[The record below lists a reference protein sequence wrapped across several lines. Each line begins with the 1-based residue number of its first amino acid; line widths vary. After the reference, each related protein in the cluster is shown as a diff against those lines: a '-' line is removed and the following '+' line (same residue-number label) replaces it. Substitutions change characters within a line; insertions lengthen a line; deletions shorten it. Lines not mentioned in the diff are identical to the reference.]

1 MCIRDRNIRSLPK
14 HFDNFQD
21 LLTSL
26 NCRFKIIG
34 LSETRL
40 TSSSC
45 IPHNLELEGYSLTSN
60 RTEASAGGTSI
71 YVCNT
76 LSYKLRNDLSTMLYF
91 PKQLESTF
99 IEISRNG
106 KRNIIVGC
114 IYKHPG
120 MPITHFT
127 DFYMTPLLNKINTEK
142 KIGFLLGDFNID
154 LLEFNNNEVG
164 KYIDSLTSLNFF
176 PTISLPTRITDTTAT
191 VIDNIFVSPH
201 ENTYESGNLLTGISD
216 HLAQFIFPVG
226 SSTIEEQNT
235 MLTYRDWKALDPI
248 RLSES
253 FKKIDWN
260 KILSL
265 EKNDP
270 DYSFCRFFDK
280 LTILIDSH
288 VPLKK
293 MSKKQRNSLSKPWMT
308 NEIRK
313 SIRTRDS
320 LLKKFKK
327 EKRPNKKTELYNEY
341 RFLRNRIVSQ
351 IRQSKLDHYRK
362 FFNDNMKN
370 SKRIWNGIREII
382 SLKSKNKANRLSLD
396 IDGHLI
402 SDQKEIAE
410 SLNNFFAQIADNI
423 KSKLPP

>member
-1 MCIRDRNIRSLPK
+1 
-14 HFDNFQD
+14 
-21 LLTSL
+21 
-26 NCRFKIIG
+26 
-34 LSETRL
+34 
-40 TSSSC
+40 
-45 IPHNLELEGYSLTSN
+45 
-60 RTEASAGGTSI
+60 
-71 YVCNT
+71 
-76 LSYKLRNDLSTMLYF
+76 
-91 PKQLESTF
+91 
-99 IEISRNG
+99 
-106 KRNIIVGC
+106 
-114 IYKHPG
+114 
-120 MPITHFT
+120 
-127 DFYMTPLLNKINTEK
+127 
-142 KIGFLLGDFNID
+142 
-154 LLEFNNNEVG
+154 
-164 KYIDSLTSLNFF
+164 
-176 PTISLPTRITDTTAT
+176 
-191 VIDNIFVSPH
+191 
-201 ENTYESGNLLTGISD
+201 
-216 HLAQFIFPVG
+216 
-226 SSTIEEQNT
+226 

-320 LLKKFKK
+320 LIKKFKK

-423 KSKLPP
+423 KSKLPPTNKLYIDFMGNPCRKSFFINPTSINEVMKIIGSIDHSKATGPYSIPKQVLSSIPLEISTILVEIFNLSFQTGKFISVLKQVKVVPVFKNKDSPYESGNYRPISLLSNVDKIM